1 MLGCER
7 IRKIALRIALPLASL
22 LLFLPAF
29 LAARALATVKI
40 LHTHNWRLL
49 LKRWRGLL
57 FCRRKPAGAAL
68 GEEIVLLFIFKGV
81 VS

>member
-1 MLGCER
+1 MLGGKR
-7 IRKIALRIALPLASL
+7 IRKITLRIALALSSL

-29 LAARALATVKI
+29 LAAGALAAVKI
-40 LHTHNWRLL
+40 LHAHNWRLL

-57 FCRRKPAGAAL
+57 FCRRKPAGTAL